1 MIIDLSKMGEKH
13 KLLHYLSW
21 ALLFAPIRL
30 LGLCPPSMHF
40 QRPFL
45 YFSFK
50 LPQIGFQSQIPGVRK
65 CLKSLNVMLGL
76 PKFYSFYTL
85 CHSGAILV
93 FNASIPIQEIICHR
107 TWSSD
112 CVWQC
117 IQSDITSGEILAK
130 AMYNSN

>member
-1 MIIDLSKMGEKH
+1 MGAKY

-21 ALLFAPIRL
+21 ALLFTSIRL
-30 LGLCPPSMHF
+30 LGLCLPSMLF

-50 LPQIGFQSQIPGVRK
+50 LTQIGFQSQIPGVRK

-76 PKFYSFYTL
+76 PKFYSFHTL
-85 CHSGAILV
+85 CCSGAILV
-93 FNASIPIQEIICHR
+93 FNACIPIQEIIRHR

-130 AMYNSN
+130 AMYS